1 MFFTNKVLS
10 ACVDTSYALFSRLA
24 CRALG
29 EREVRLQRFI
39 SGLSSP
45 PFPLVGTGCYLLFD
59 PVLQANT
66 QFYKLIKAEVGS
78 VHMCAGAHGTQSRQ
92 IRCPGVRVWR
102 SWELPDM
109 GSGDQSWVL
118 WKRRMYFYL

>member
-10 ACVDTSYALFSRLA
+10 VCADTSYALVSRLA

-29 EREVRLQRFI
+29 GRKVRFQRFI

-59 PVLQANT
+59 PVLRENT
-66 QFYKLIKAEVGS
+66 QFYKLIKSEVGS
-78 VHMCAGAHGTQSRQ
+78 GHMCAGAHGTQSRQ
-92 IRCPGVRVWR
+92 IRCPGY
-102 SWELPDM
+102 SLEEL
-109 GSGDQSWVL
+109 GAT
-118 WKRRMYFYL
+118 